1 MRLLKRN
8 TRKIYYCLYGG
19 NTRLIDGYGNKTPE
33 KIPFYMEPQI
43 MMANVSPAT
52 GQSSREQ
59 FGNLENYD
67 KVIVTTWMECPIRED
82 TVLFVDKEPEYK
94 DGRPMY
100 DYIVRRVAKSL
111 NVISIAI
118 GKVEVT

>member
-1 MRLLKRN
+1 MRLLRRN
-8 TRKIYYCLYGG
+8 ARKIYYCLYEGSE
-19 NTRLIDGYGNKTPE
+19 RIIDGYGNKTPE
-33 KIPFYMEPQI
+33 KMPSYSEPKW
-43 MMANVSPAT
+43 MVANVSPAT
-52 GQSSREQ
+52 GQSNREQ

-67 KVIVTTWMECPIRED
+67 KVIVTTWMECPIKED
-82 TVLFVDKEPEYK
+82 SVLFVDKEPEYK

-118 GKVEVT
+118 GRVEVT